1 MPATNFQQHG
11 VHSRGVAPG
20 ENGGTSLTLPNPGT
34 GRGYFWR
41 AKAQDGAN
49 TGPYSSMVAFNV
61 FTPVSFDKP
70 LPVSPVGGTK
80 VASYSPEFVFNNAP
94 RTGSP
99 GLITYVIEVATNST
113 FGGLIAAWQF
123 VEQANQTKFTAASGL
138 PPSSQLYWRVRAFEA
153 TALGPW
159 SDTATFVTPTPVV
172 VPPPPTGGGG
182 GGGPCTNTTQVGSS
196 PAAETSSPGTWT
208 RDRVVFLKGV
218 ASDLNKAGTWGGGY
232 GLLRKT
238 NGASCRAIPATSFAR
253 NRPRSS
259 GTSSATRLARE
270 RRAGGRGYP
279 GIRIDSCDA

>member
-1 MPATNFQQHG
+1 M
-11 VHSRGVAPG
+11 APG
-20 ENGGTSLTLPNPGT
+20 DNGRTSLTLPNALGT

-70 LPVSPVGGTK
+70 MPVSPVGGAK
-80 VASYSPEFVFNNAP
+80 VSTYTPEFVFNNAP

-123 VEQANQTKFTAASGL
+123 AEQANQTKFTAASGL

-159 SDTATFVTPTPVV
+159 SDTGHVRDADAGRTHHHRQPAAE
-172 VPPPPTGGGG
+172 GGGG
-182 GGGPCTNTTQVGSS
+182 ACTNTTQFGIVTCR
-196 PAAETSSPGTWT
+196 ETSSPGTWT
-208 RDRVVFLKGV
+208 PGQSRCLPQGCCERPEQ
-218 ASDLNKAGTWGGGY
+218 GGHVGQADT
-232 GLLRKT
+232 GCCERP
-238 NGASCRAIPATSFAR
+238 AARAAAATPATSSAAGAAR
-253 NRPRSS
+253 RSSS
-259 GTSSATRLARE
+259 GTSSATRTAR
-270 RRAGGRGYP
+270 RRRTGADRTATRAFASTVAMHP
-279 GIRIDSCDA
+279 SHEQA